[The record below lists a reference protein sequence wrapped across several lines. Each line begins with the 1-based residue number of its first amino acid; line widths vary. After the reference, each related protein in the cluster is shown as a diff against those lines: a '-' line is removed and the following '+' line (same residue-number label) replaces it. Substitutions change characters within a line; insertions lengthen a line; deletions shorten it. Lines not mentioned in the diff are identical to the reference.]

1 MIIMVLRRT
10 HQILEKV
17 MKISMGPTADLTM
30 IFMTH
35 SKSFPAHLG
44 VLNLASKMVEAVT
57 AMEKEYF
64 TNRASHQKHIIAPS
78 LKTQRSN
85 PTSFFFTQTGVSLA
99 SELSQYGQG

>member
-1 MIIMVLRRT
+1 MVLRRT

-30 IFMTH
+30 IFTTH
-35 SKSFPAHLG
+35 SKSFSAHLG

-57 AMEKEYF
+57 VMEKEYF